1 MDSNDAFTNSFIQ
14 EVKYTDQ
21 IYITGKQ
28 LFPGVNKAST
38 LLYSLLEALIF
49 WALLTHKI
57 LLSAESTE

>member
-49 WALLTHKI
+49 
-57 LLSAESTE
+57 